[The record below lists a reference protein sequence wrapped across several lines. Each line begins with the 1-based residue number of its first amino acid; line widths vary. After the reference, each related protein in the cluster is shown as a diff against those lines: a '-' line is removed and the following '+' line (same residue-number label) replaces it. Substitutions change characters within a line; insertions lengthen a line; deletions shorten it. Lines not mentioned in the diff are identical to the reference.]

1 VGFKNV
7 TDEKKMDMISVY
19 KEVSHDWED
28 TRVAYSP
35 EEDGNVAF
43 NISGHNK

>member
-1 VGFKNV
+1 MGFKNV